1 MNRPRLYDM
10 FDDLYIDIGTPP
22 FNVWKKELECRG
34 VRVEILVRGDN
45 MGKFAVSRMCD
56 VMDKNPGHV
65 ILPNPVDPK
74 MGVSVILV
82 PEELASKILVLG
94 EIISRR

>member
-1 MNRPRLYDM
+1 
-10 FDDLYIDIGTPP
+10 
-22 FNVWKKELECRG
+22 
-34 VRVEILVRGDN
+34 
-45 MGKFAVSRMCD
+45 
-56 VMDKNPGHV
+56 MDKNPGHV